1 MKKIILTTAVLAIVL
16 TAALG
21 LAACTDDKI
30 EIPDG
35 SSDDGR
41 ELNEIYDIDD
51 YESGV
56 YLVPYEVVSDSTMGK
71 MMVEK
76 YCVSTVKVEKSGDG
90 IEFAFYITDQS
101 MMSNV
106 RIVDESGNEQT
117 GVEVNEFGY
126 DGYEFEVGRENLDK
140 EIAVKL
146 FVNIMQRDT
155 NFGIKLDLTQAKLVG

>member
-1 MKKIILTTAVLAIVL
+1 MKRFILTATVLAAVL

-56 YLVPYEVVSDSTMGK
+56 YLVPYEVISESTMGK
-71 MMVEK
+71 TMVQL
-76 YCVSTVKVEKSGDG
+76 YCVSTVKVEKSADG
-90 IEFAFYITDQS
+90 IELALYITDPD

-106 RIVDESGNEQT
+106 RLVGANGEEQT

-140 EIAVKL
+140 EIAVRL
-146 FVNIMQRDT
+146 FVNMMKRDT